1 VVRIVTVTQPGFN
14 VEVVTPDPAEIL
26 VAPVLEDL
34 FVGSPGE
41 PGPPG
46 APGQDG
52 QDGNAE
58 EEMMLD
64 LETDESVPGVV
75 YLGQAVPG
83 TETNQPLWRIRK
95 ITEGAN
101 GTSIDWANGSSL
113 MDQVWDDRL
122 SLTYGP

>member
-1 VVRIVTVTQPGFN
+1 MVRIVTVTQPGFN

-46 APGQDG
+46 QDG
-52 QDGNAE
+52 QDGSAE

-64 LETDESVPGVV
+64 LETDESVTGVI
-75 YLGQAVPG
+75 YIGQALPG
-83 TETNQPLWRIRK
+83 SDTNQAAWRIRR

-101 GTSIDWANGSSL
+101 STSIDWANGSSL

-122 SLTYGP
+122 SLSYGP